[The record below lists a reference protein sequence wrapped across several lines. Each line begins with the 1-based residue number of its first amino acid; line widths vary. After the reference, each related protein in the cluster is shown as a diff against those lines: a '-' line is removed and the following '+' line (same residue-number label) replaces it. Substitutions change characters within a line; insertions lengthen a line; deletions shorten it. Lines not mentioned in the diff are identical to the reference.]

1 MKKVFYSSIL
11 ALFVFSVLVMPVS
24 AAKFEAG
31 QQYVLGKDQSI
42 NENLYAA
49 GTNIAIKGNLEG
61 DLVTA
66 GQTINVF
73 GKVAQDITAAGNN
86 LNFMGEIGGDLR
98 AAGAFVNIDSNI
110 IGDMLA
116 AGGQIQVVKDANL
129 AGTIRLAGGII
140 NIEGNILGPAKI
152 KGDKVIING
161 RVARDAE
168 ITASKELVIGKDAVI
183 DGKITYKSP
192 KEAIIESGAKVNTEL
207 SFIKIEQKF
216 KPGVRKGAMLAIFT
230 TLWFVKLLMLL
241 AAALLLFG
249 FFRKWL
255 SGFVRETISNF
266 GRELVSG
273 FIFLFIVPI
282 AVVFLFITI
291 IGILPGIAGI
301 LAYVLFLIF
310 AGVLSGVVFGSWL
323 GKYLF
328 KAENY
333 VVDWKTI
340 IGGIILFQLVCLIP
354 FVGWIIG
361 FVVFLACLGRLYYAA
376 YQNFWLGK

>member
-1 MKKVFYSSIL
+1 MKKIISSSIL
-11 ALFVFSVLVMPVS
+11 VLFVFAFFATPVF

-49 GTNIAIKGNLEG
+49 GTNIAINGNVQG
-61 DLVTA
+61 DLIAA

-73 GKVAQDITAAGNN
+73 GRIAQDVTAAGNS

-98 AAGAFVNIDSNI
+98 AAGAFINIDSNI
-110 IGDMLA
+110 NGDALV
-116 AGGQIQVVKDANL
+116 AGGQIQVVKDVNL
-129 AGTIRLAGGII
+129 NGTVRIAGGII
-140 NIEGNILGPAKI
+140 DIKGNVLGSAKI
-152 KGDKVIING
+152 KGDKIVING
-161 RVARDAE
+161 RVAQDLE
-168 ITASKELVIGKDAVI
+168 ITASKELVIGKDAII

-192 KEAIIESGAKVNTEL
+192 KEAVIESGARVNAEL
-207 SFIKIEQKF
+207 SFTKIEQKVR
-216 KPGVRKGAMLAIFT
+216 PGAKKGAMLAVFAT
-230 TLWFVKLLMLL
+230 FWFVKLLMLL
-241 AAALLLFG
+241 TAALLLFG

-266 GRELVSG
+266 GRELVRG

-291 IGILPGIAGI
+291 IGVLPGIAGI

-310 AGVLSGVVFGSWL
+310 AGVLSGVVFGSWV

-328 KAENY
+328 KSENF
-333 VVDWKTI
+333 VVDWKTVV
-340 IGGIILFQLVCLIP
+340 GGIIALQLIYLIP
-354 FVGWIIG
+354 FAGWIVG
-361 FVVFLACLGRLYYAA
+361 FVIFLACLGRLYYAA